1 MAVQFKLQISKMA
14 DFAKASNF
22 INKVIGREK
31 LNGKETSNVRYMEVR
46 PDSAAG
52 TGRAVCRNILINAP
66 EFQTIHQPEKIHLTS
81 LNTRIIFTLCI
92 SESDFKEVV
101 SYQNVF
107 LLLECYKN
115 QEIYVLITGSSEF
128 YYKLSQYLAFALDYC
143 GLRDHIYYK
152 DLKERNMK
160 RLQERSLE
168 LSTAFFPLMVIN
180 EETIQDLRDKCSTKM
195 GEKAF
200 EIIENFG
207 LKEKSL
213 PEAAN
218 WKELGGVLKILSDGS
233 RNLLDVED
241 GVILDLLQKTQVL
254 PMIFLAYLLRGM
266 AQTEEHRAKKQ
277 NDKKRKIGERELTGY
292 VYLMQQY
299 ANACYQL
306 LENIVFH
313 SDAGWGILSVR
324 IHKFDEEADNGYLNK
339 NYGIETRESGYFEV
353 SIRDFAGGRQKTDIA
368 SNFKKNLPEAD
379 REIFA
384 EVTPRKFF
392 RNTWTGDNPWNQI
405 YRKPEYIGKHF
416 GLRIFRRILRE
427 NSGLFWAESHRFHKS
442 REEDACGI
450 GAVRETGEYGM
461 PGTGYDMLLPLERKQ
476 DEAAEDVSQEYGD
489 WLSKQ
494 PERLMA
500 LKSKLYQGLVDGQP
514 DYFNEKEKNEKIS
527 ALADRLLTFGNENS
541 EEIIA
546 VDLSGIDDGY
556 AEIQAKGIVIAE
568 YFMREKRHIV
578 FYNCAVQFR
587 KLFCTAMLEM
597 FEAGLENMF
606 QEEEFQ
612 IMLISEENSQTVF
625 VPGSA
630 ELTNGLNAYIC
641 KIRGERCEV
650 TVHSTGGVKAPDNLA
665 EKYIPFDVIV
675 CTDSG
680 DTCFE
685 SYVQEILYKNIQ
697 KEQFG
702 CQIKDTHMRLGSTI
716 HIGQFYEAELLF
728 GNQYFVSRFA
738 LLILRE
744 IYPELET
751 NKKITLYGYGIY
763 SESLLVQIRNAV
775 RHMEKG
781 VDIDYIFLE
790 REEERREFS
799 HTDRIRYSRMFCDPQ
814 ERKEYVRNRKYILIV
829 PINST
834 LKTHQRLRNLLQEE
848 NSLEGEEWI
857 LRNYAL
863 ILVGSSGK
871 NNYWEKDGK
880 YLKCT
885 YAVSPQPR
893 FFVEVDTDYQEPL
906 TCEKCFPKDV
916 MEEYPLIEVNAAST
930 IPNQAFG
937 IVDEKADITAALAD
951 TASLIR
957 EESRRIAELKDCLL
971 YGHMIRNDEHYL
983 FYLSTDE
990 LVRSSEEK
998 IRESLKAWKSN
1009 VKTGEY
1015 EYHIL
1020 VAPMHY
1026 SNCTFVELVNDIVF
1040 DSMAMILRID
1050 FNKDFRTNVYTK
1062 YSNIRQYIRQLE
1074 KIDGEVSVNFHFV
1087 DDSIITGRTYHR
1099 AKSLIETMAGSH
1111 HQISDKVKIRIF
1123 DRVFT
1128 LVDRNSRET
1137 RMQYIAPQPS
1147 DNKDALDTHYYS
1159 YIRMEISSLRNYG
1172 DSCVI
1177 CNLHREAQL
1186 LCSTASTKIISRYW
1200 KNGDEKFGLIPI
1212 EKALRRRRARI
1223 AKGTDGEYQKR
1234 AYRRMFCSH
1243 MLKCILD
1250 RADHGNQI
1258 GNIIQ
1263 LILHV
1268 LNEDYHLREK
1278 EEAAEYFIS
1287 YLKVCSRP
1295 FLVFTKEVREA
1306 IFDILLAISEF
1317 VVKGRDISEC
1327 ASKLGKRY
1335 WDDPAVLTEW
1345 GKIVNDILMKLD
1357 RKEKTDLVMVC
1368 MKQLTEMKSN
1378 YIIRLENME
1387 ALFKFMNQN
1396 WKNDRKILKEFE
1408 YRYIIL
1414 IKRLTGISSDTS
1426 KGLWLDYALWKRKEM
1441 QAQSDEKYEL
1451 KGVNEDFLGT
1461 VIMED
1466 SRVFRDG
1473 IQKLNMKLRN
1483 DVAARKTLDEYIG
1496 LLCEKEY
1503 ENLCYLNFFT
1513 EARTKHKFESVGQ
1526 VKAFFIENSSF
1537 ACWLSPE
1544 RVTDLFKN
1552 WKTDGKSQ
1560 DEYWE
1565 LCITGLRKS
1574 SNENKLQESVEKLK
1588 QIYDAYTENNYQFEN
1603 FRKLWEELK
1612 LWEEGEENI
1621 QLTCALQIKYLCH
1634 SWKGKEEGMLGKV
1647 EKLARLSGE
1656 MLNRSPHQVLIEYDD
1671 ISEYYLTEVERVC
1684 EEETSDIAYEK
1695 KTVEGRFRRK
1705 GSRHYC
1711 SLVEA
1716 IGTSDAM
1723 NDEIHQKLND
1733 EAVLRRIEEYGF
1745 YYGEGVFIWKLGED
1759 SSYPIFFFVK
1769 LVNDDEKM
1777 KYRIRNLLQFRD
1789 ELENYI
1795 FDSEKP
1801 DYFHE
1806 LAVVHNRLNI
1816 YKNPK
1821 SVFHDSEG
1829 IMEEKFRGVL
1839 EKLNGEVEKKEEQ
1852 KEGGE
1857 DKQQKLS
1864 EDPVE
1869 TLRFLSGMYLG
1880 RLYRQSVTKELY
1892 QDFGTDIK
1900 IYDFTWGHKKNIFR
1914 NKFIIPGKS
1923 KEQTVVIKRWD
1934 PEEHQVEFMDFEG
1947 EKQLEDEDCLLA
1959 DSKNCHE
1966 FLSLLFSLFLNANKE
1981 GRGIAEKESG
1991 CVEVYLS
1998 KTKDGMLRVTHR
2010 NHCEDITLPQI
2021 RRSLNRQPDNENS
2034 GITLWSLN
2042 SYLKRELVKTARI
2055 CLREMDVKD
2064 AEKMESALWNIGR
2077 ILDPDGEFRIK
2088 PGVKNDVLWYELPF
2102 LWGKYNSVINEK

>member
-1 MAVQFKLQISKMA
+1 MAVQFKIQISKIA
-14 DFAKASNF
+14 DFSKASNF
-22 INKVIGREK
+22 IYKVTEREGLNSEETENVCFMQVSPDPSADIGR
-31 LNGKETSNVRYMEVR
+31 T
-46 PDSAAG
+46 A
-52 TGRAVCRNILINAP
+52 CRNVLIKEAG
-66 EFQTIHQPEKIHLTS
+66 FQTIHQPEKIHLTS

-92 SESDFKEVV
+92 NETDFKEIV

-107 LLLECYKN
+107 LLVECYRD

-143 GLRDHIYYK
+143 SLRGHIFYK
-152 DLKERNMK
+152 DLKEQNVK

-180 EETIQDLRDKCSTKM
+180 EKSIQDLRDKCSAKI
-195 GEKAF
+195 GKKAL
-200 EIIENFG
+200 EIIEKTG

-213 PEAAN
+213 PEAVD

-241 GVILDLLQKTQVL
+241 EFILELIRKTDVL
-254 PMIFLAYLLRGM
+254 PMIFLAYLLRGI
-266 AQTEEHRAKKQ
+266 AQTEEHRAKKEKE
-277 NDKKRKIGERELTGY
+277 KKRKIGEKELAGY
-292 VYLMQQY
+292 IELMQQY

-306 LENIVFH
+306 LENIIFH

-324 IHKFDEEADNGYLNK
+324 IHKFDEEIDNGYLNE
-339 NYGIETRESGYFEV
+339 NYGIEARETGYFEV
-353 SIRDFAGGRQKTDIA
+353 SIRDFAGGRQTTDIA
-368 SNFKKNLPEAD
+368 SNFKKNLPEED
-379 REIFA
+379 REVFV
-384 EVTPRKFF
+384 EVTPQKFF
-392 RNTWTGDNPWNQI
+392 RNTWTGDNPWDQI

-427 NSGLFWAESHRFHKS
+427 NNGLFWAESHRFHKS

-450 GAVRETGEYGM
+450 GAARETGEYGM
-461 PGTGYDMLLPLERKQ
+461 PGTGYDMLLPLDRKQ
-476 DEAAEDVSQEYGD
+476 EEAVEDVSQEYGD

-494 PERLMA
+494 PERLMT
-500 LKSKLYQGLVDGQP
+500 LESRLYQGLVAGQP
-514 DYFNEKEKNEKIS
+514 DYSSEKEKNEKIS

-541 EEIIA
+541 EEIFA
-546 VDLSGIDDGY
+546 TDLSDIDEGY
-556 AEIQAKGIVIAE
+556 AEILAKGIVIAE
-568 YFMREKRHIV
+568 HFMKEKRHIV

-606 QEEEFQ
+606 QEENFQ
-612 IMLISEENSQTVF
+612 LMLISEGNSQTVF

-650 TVHSTGGVKAPDNLA
+650 TVRGAEAVKASDHLA
-665 EKYIPFDVIV
+665 EKYIPFDAIV
-675 CTDSG
+675 HTGSG

-685 SYVQEILYKNIQ
+685 NYVREILDQDIQ
-697 KEQFG
+697 KDQFG
-702 CQIKDTHMRLGSTI
+702 CKITDTHMRLGSTI
-716 HIGQFYEAELLF
+716 HISRFYEAELLF
-728 GNQYFVSRFA
+728 GNRYFVTRFA

-775 RHMEKG
+775 RHMGKC

-790 REEERREFS
+790 REEERRGFS
-799 HTDRIRYSRMFCDPQ
+799 HTDRIRYSRRFRNLQ
-814 ERKEYVRNRKYILIV
+814 ERKEYVRDRKYILIV

-834 LKTHQRLRNLLQEE
+834 LKTHQRLRDLLQEE
-848 NSLEGEEWI
+848 NSLDGEGWI
-857 LRNYAL
+857 LKNYAL
-863 ILVGSSGK
+863 ILVGSRGS
-871 NNYWEKDGK
+871 NNYWKKNGK

-885 YAVSPQPR
+885 YAISPQPQ
-893 FFVEVDTDYQEPL
+893 FFVEVETDYQEPL
-906 TCEKCFPKDV
+906 MCEKCFPADV

-937 IVDEKADITAALAD
+937 IVDEKADISAGIAD
-951 TASLIR
+951 TANLIQ
-957 EESRRIAELKDCLL
+957 EESRKMDELKDCLL
-971 YGHMIRNDEHYL
+971 YGHMVRNDEHYL

-990 LVRSSEEK
+990 LIRSKEEK
-998 IRESLKAWKSN
+998 IKASLDEWKKN
-1009 VKTGEY
+1009 VMKTGEY

-1026 SNCTFVELVNDIVF
+1026 SNCTFVELVNDIIF

-1099 AKSLIETMAGSH
+1099 AKSLIETMAGYH
-1111 HQISDKVKIRIF
+1111 HQTSDKVKIRIF

-1128 LVDRNSRET
+1128 LIDRNSRET
-1137 RMQYIAPQPS
+1137 RMQYIAQAS
-1147 DNKDALDTHYYS
+1147 DGKDNLDTHYYS

-1177 CNLHREAQL
+1177 CNLHREAQM
-1186 LCSTASTKIISRYW
+1186 LCRTASTRIVSRYW

-1212 EKALRRRRARI
+1212 EEALRRKRARI
-1223 AKGTDGEYQKR
+1223 AQGTDEEYQKR

-1250 RADHGNQI
+1250 RADHRNQI
-1258 GNIIQ
+1258 RNIIR

-1268 LNEDYHLREK
+1268 LNEDYHLRGK
-1278 EEAAEYFIS
+1278 EEAVEYFIS

-1306 IFDILLAISEF
+1306 IYDILLAISEF
-1317 VVKGRDISEC
+1317 VVKGRDISKC
-1327 ASKLGKRY
+1327 ASTLGKRY
-1335 WDDPAVLTEW
+1335 WDDPAILTEW
-1345 GKIVNDILMKLD
+1345 GKVVNDILLNLD
-1357 RKEKTDLVMVC
+1357 RKEKTDLLMVC

-1387 ALFKFMNQN
+1387 ALFAFMNLN
-1396 WKNDRKILKEFE
+1396 WGDAQDRMLDFE
-1408 YRYIIL
+1408 HRYIIL

-1426 KGLWLDYALWKRKEM
+1426 KGLWLDYALWNRKEI
-1441 QAQSDEKYEL
+1441 QAQSDEKYKL
-1451 KGVNEDFLGT
+1451 KGVNEDFLET
-1461 VIMED
+1461 VIMEN

-1483 DVAARKTLDEYIG
+1483 DVAARETLDEYIG
-1496 LLCEKEY
+1496 FLCKKEY
-1503 ENLCYLNFFT
+1503 ENLCYLHFFT
-1513 EARTKHKFESVGQ
+1513 GVRKKHKFESVGQ
-1526 VKAFFIENSSF
+1526 LKAFLIENSSS

-1544 RVTDLFKN
+1544 KVTGLFSD
-1552 WKTDGKSQ
+1552 WETDGKSQ

-1565 LCITGLRKS
+1565 HCLSGLRNS

-1634 SWKGKEEGMLGKV
+1634 SRKGKEEGMLGKV

-1656 MLNRSPHQVLIEYDD
+1656 ILNRSPHQVLIEYDD
-1671 ISEYYLTEVERVC
+1671 ISEYYLTEVERMC
-1684 EEETSDIAYEK
+1684 EEETSDIACEK
-1695 KTVEGRFRRK
+1695 KIIEGRFRGK

-1711 SLVEA
+1711 SLVEK
-1716 IGTSDAM
+1716 IGTSDSM
-1723 NDEIHQKLND
+1723 NDEIHQRLND

-1745 YYGEGVFIWKLGED
+1745 YYGEGVFIWKLGEG

-1769 LVNDDEKM
+1769 LVNDDKKM

-1806 LAVVHNRLNI
+1806 LAIVYNRLNI

-1821 SVFHDSEG
+1821 SVSHDSG
-1829 IMEEKFRGVL
+1829 GTMEENFRRVL
-1839 EKLNGEVEKKEEQ
+1839 KKLNGEDAR
-1852 KEGGE
+1852 E
-1857 DKQQKLS
+1857 DKQQKPS

-1892 QDFGTDIK
+1892 QDFGTGIK
-1900 IYDFTWGHKKNIFR
+1900 LYDFTWGDKKNIFQ
-1914 NKFIIPGKS
+1914 NEFTIPGKS
-1923 KEQTVVIKRWD
+1923 EEKTVMIKRWD
-1934 PEEHQVEFMDFEG
+1934 PEEHQVEFMDFDG
-1947 EKQLEDEDCLLA
+1947 EKRLEDEDCLLA
-1959 DSKNCHE
+1959 GAKNCHE
-1966 FLSLLFSLFLNANKE
+1966 FLSLLFSLFLNANKQ

-2010 NHCEDITLPQI
+2010 NHCEDITLSQI
-2021 RRSLNRQPDNENS
+2021 RRSLNRQPDNENN

-2055 CLREMDVKD
+2055 CLRKMNVKD
-2064 AEKMESALWNIGR
+2064 AENMESVLQKIGY

-2088 PGVKNDVLWYELPF
+2088 PGVKKDVLWYELPF
-2102 LWGKYNSVINEK
+2102 LWGKYDSVINGKII